1 MLRFEMETL
10 EPEPGDRPWAGP
22 LALGKPQEDPDPNP
36 PPIYSRWEAGT
47 TTFGPRGRIAL
58 TALILLSAVLV
69 TVLVPSGLILLL
81 FDLPMAIGALFVLR
95 DVWRR
100 DRIS

>member
-1 MLRFEMETL
+1 MQANA
-10 EPEPGDRPWAGP
+10 PEPGDRPWAGP
-22 LALGKPQEDPDPNP
+22 LALGKPDVDPDPNP
-36 PPIYSRWEAGT
+36 PPIHSRWEAGT

-58 TALILLSAVLV
+58 TALVILPGVLV
-69 TVLVPSGLILLL
+69 TVLIPSRLILLL
-81 FDLPMAIGALFVLR
+81 FDLPFAIGALFVLR